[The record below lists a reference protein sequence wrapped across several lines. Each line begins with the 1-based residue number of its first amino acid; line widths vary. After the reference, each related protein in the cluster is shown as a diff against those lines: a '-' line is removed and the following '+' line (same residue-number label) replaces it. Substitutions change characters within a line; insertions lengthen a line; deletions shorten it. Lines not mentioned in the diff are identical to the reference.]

1 MVPLAAD
8 GEHYGFAGVIS
19 LMEKIRRESKH
30 SYDLEQ
36 LVKDSGLVV

>member
-1 MVPLAAD
+1 MPVAAD
-8 GEHYGFAGVIS
+8 AEQYGFSGICL
-19 LMEKIRRESKH
+19 LMTRMAEENAR